1 MAKFYA
7 TINADLSR
15 TLATKRGSKYIKT
28 STQSYNG
35 SIITTMYY
43 NEQNKLMIEIETT
56 KTSNSCYGE
65 NRYRGTFAQLEELL
79 VYAQKV
85 GVEKAITMLKEED
98 LKEMRR

>member
-1 MAKFYA
+1 MASFYA

-43 NEQNKLMIEIETT
+43 NEQNQLMIELETT
-56 KTSNSCYGE
+56 ETSSCYGE
-65 NRYRGTFAQLEELL
+65 NRYRGTFTQLEELL
-79 VYAQKV
+79 VYAKKV
-85 GVEKAITMLKEED
+85 GVQKAITMLQEED
-98 LKEMRR
+98 CKEMGR